1 VGRIFESLDDT
12 LRAWIAEQPMFF
24 VATAPRDA
32 GGHVNL
38 SPKGARGAFQVL
50 GPSRCAYLDLVG
62 SGIETVAHLRENG
75 RVTVMFCAFAG
86 PPKVL
91 RLYGHGQVVQRHH
104 QDFDEL
110 VEAFAPPD
118 DLRDLVRS
126 VITIGL
132 TRISDSCGFV
142 VPQMEFSGD
151 RQHLMQ
157 WGERQASRH
166 GNGWK
171 DAFLAVNNQKSI
183 DGLDGLDLPDLD
195 PELADAEKTRFSSDG
210 KAL

>member
-1 VGRIFESLDDT
+1 MDSPGRQSFDRGVPCHYADLFIVTRIFGTPIVVIRNATTCRRIQKDAPDSRHNSRTHLGTGCRSAELSYLSAECGT
-12 LRAWIAEQPMFF
+12 RTHTPSRAPAPKASVSANSTNSAHRRLRAVYHQVYPTVRLTRRERMNRGTDLRITGRH
-24 VATAPRDA
+24 VAR
-32 GGHVNL
+32 
-38 SPKGARGAFQVL
+38 
-50 GPSRCAYLDLVG
+50 
-62 SGIETVAHLRENG
+62 
-75 RVTVMFCAFAG
+75 
-86 PPKVL
+86 
-91 RLYGHGQVVQRHH
+91 
-104 QDFDEL
+104 
-110 VEAFAPPD
+110 PD

-171 DAFLAVNNQKSI
+171 DAFLA
-183 DGLDGLDLPDLD
+183 
-195 PELADAEKTRFSSDG
+195 
-210 KAL
+210 